1 MIHLELWITIQD
13 FDFPARGQ
21 PLARAKLAWVVLFL
35 FLLHSFP
42 FFFASLAVYTAVL
55 PSVLEPLP
63 EPASQISRWLGPF
76 LESMRAREPGLQAP
90 SNLAGSKIKNTRI
103 FTSY

>member
-35 FLLHSFP
+35 FLLHCFP

-55 PSVLEPLP
+55 PPVLESLP
-63 EPASQISRWLGPF
+63 EPASQISRWLGACKNAYF
-76 LESMRAREPGLQAP
+76 MALGVCGKSQR
-90 SNLAGSKIKNTRI
+90 SKLFEN
-103 FTSY
+103 